1 MNTFTKSHWVANGD
15 RLSLSM
21 PLTKVDQENRLVS
34 GFATLDNVDS
44 QGDVVLAEASAGA
57 FARARGNIREMHQPI
72 AVGKVVDFREEEFYH
87 DGEFYRGIYV
97 TAYVSKGAEGTWEKV
112 LDGTLTGFSIGGN
125 IIEASNEFVKEQ
137 GKSVR
142 FIKSY
147 DLVELSLVD
156 NPANQLANVF
166 SITKAADGHTV
177 VKGMVA
183 EVDVENV
190 FYCAADEIF
199 KSVSAESATCSSCN
213 NDMENIG
220 WVETGPDR
228 AEKVRDVVTKFLGS
242 NAANNEGEGGVE
254 NMGIRKATKAED
266 KGTEQETGVVTS
278 DAVAEGTEEAKTPLE
293 QLQEEVK
300 ESNVEAPADEEE
312 QKAEALEEVD
322 HSDETTEPD
331 AHDLGKEAEENA
343 QGVDETPDADEEIG
357 KKIDSLKDAVT
368 ASIEKTRTETSEAVA
383 ALEKKLADNAADFMA
398 KFSELETR
406 VSGIGDDLKTA
417 KAKAAELEKSLDDLN
432 SEGSFKK
439 SGDVGNDGKPET
451 VQKAN
456 AWAGAFSIDNL
467 LR

>member
-1 MNTFTKSHWVANGD
+1 MNTLSKSHWVADGD

-44 QGDVVLAEASAGA
+44 QGDVVLAEASKEA

-125 IIEASNEFVKEQ
+125 IIDASNEFVKEQ

-166 SITKAADGHTV
+166 SITKAADGHSV

-183 EVDVENV
+183 EVEVENV
-190 FYCAADEIF
+190 FYCATDEIF
-199 KSVSAESATCSSCN
+199 KSVAEESVNCSSCGN
-213 NDMENIG
+213 EMKNVG

-254 NMGIRKATKAED
+254 NMGIRKAAEHE
-266 KGTEQETGVVTS
+266 GEGVVTS
-278 DAVAEGTEEAKTPLE
+278 ADVTQDEDAKTPLE
-293 QLQEEVK
+293 ELKEEAAND
-300 ESNVEAPADEEE
+300 NVENKVDEDKD
-312 QKAEALEEVD
+312 KAEALEEVGD
-322 HSDETTEPD
+322 LDDPTPNDE
-331 AHDLGKEAEENA
+331 HDLGKEAEEGA
-343 QGVDETPDADEEIG
+343 QGIDETPDADEEIS
-357 KKIDSLKDAVT
+357 KKIDSLKDAVQ
-368 ASIEKTRTETSEAVA
+368 ASLEKTRTETSEAVA
-383 ALEKKLADNAADFMA
+383 ALEKKLAENAETFLSKVSDLEE
-398 KFSELETR
+398 KFSGLDE
-406 VSGIGDDLKTA
+406 GLKTA
-417 KAKAAELEKSLDDLN
+417 KAKQAELEKSLDTLN

-439 SGDVGNDGKPET
+439 SGDVGNDEKPET

-467 LR
+467 LK

>member
-1 MNTFTKSHWVANGD
+1 MNTLSKSHWVADGD

-44 QGDVVLAEASAGA
+44 QGDVVLAEASSAA

-87 DGEFYRGIYV
+87 DGDFYRGIYV

-137 GKSVR
+137 NKSVR

-166 SITKAADGHTV
+166 SITKAADGHV
-177 VKGMVA
+177 EVAGMVA

-190 FYCAADEIF
+190 FYCATDEIF
-199 KSVSAESATCSSCN
+199 KAVTAEAETCSACGN
-213 NDMENIG
+213 AMQNIG
-220 WVETGPDR
+220 WVEADKDR

-254 NMGIRKATKAED
+254 NMGIRKAADTEGVITSGDVKADEVQETET
-266 KGTEQETGVVTS
+266 TEQ
-278 DAVAEGTEEAKTPLE
+278 AENVDEVEANSEEEKTEEEAKADP
-293 QLQEEVK
+293 
-300 ESNVEAPADEEE
+300 VE
-312 QKAEALEEVD
+312 
-322 HSDETTEPD
+322 
-331 AHDLGKEAEENA
+331 
-343 QGVDETPDADEEIG
+343 ETPDAEEEIS
-357 KKIDSLKDAVT
+357 KKIDALKDAVHD
-368 ASIEKTRTETSEAVA
+368 SLEKTRTETSEAVA
-383 ALEKKLADNAADFMA
+383 ELKKKIEDTGAEFLS
-398 KFSELETR
+398 KVSELDKKFNEL
-406 VSGIGDDLKTA
+406 GEGLETA
-417 KAKAAELEKSLDDLN
+417 KSRTAELEKALEAVN
-432 SEGSFKK
+432 EGGSFKK
-439 SGDVGNDGKPET
+439 SGDVNNEEKPEP
-451 VQKAN
+451 VQKSN
-456 AWAGAFSIDNL
+456 AWNGAFSVGNL
-467 LR
+467 TK

>member
-1 MNTFTKSHWVANGD
+1 MNTLTKSHWVADGD
-15 RLSLSM
+15 SIRLNM
-21 PLTKVDQENRLVS
+21 PFAKVDRENRLVH

-44 QGDVVLAEASAGA
+44 QGDVVLADASVAA

-72 AVGKVVDFREEEFYH
+72 AVGKVVDFREEEFFH

-97 TAYVSKGAEGTWEKV
+97 TAYVSKGAESTWEKV
-112 LDGTLTGFSIGGN
+112 LDETLTGFSIGGN

-166 SITKAADGHTV
+166 SITKAADGQTV
-177 VKGMVA
+177 VKGMAV

-190 FYCAADEIF
+190 FYCATDEIF
-199 KSVSAESATCSSCN
+199 KSVAEESAKCSSCGN
-213 NDMENIG
+213 EMKNIG
-220 WVETGPDR
+220 WVETGSDR

-254 NMGIRKATKAED
+254 NMGIRKATDAED
-266 KGTEQETGVVTS
+266 KGVVTS
-278 DAVAEGTEEAKTPLE
+278 TDVTEGSDEAKTPLE
-293 QLQEEVK
+293 ELKEEAATD
-300 ESNVEAPADEEE
+300 NVENNVDEEAD
-312 QKAEALEEVD
+312 KAEALDEVD
-322 HSDETTEPD
+322 HSDENTPADE
-331 AHDLGKEAEENA
+331 HDLGEEAKANA
-343 QGVDETPDADEEIG
+343 VDETPDADEEIS
-357 KKIDSLKDAVT
+357 KKIDSLKDAVQ
-368 ASIEKTRTETSEAVA
+368 ASLEKTRSETSEAVA
-383 ALEKKLADNAADFMA
+383 ALEKKLEENAQSFLSKVSDLES
-398 KFSELETR
+398 KFSEFGE
-406 VSGIGDDLKTA
+406 DLKTA
-417 KAKAAELEKSLDDLN
+417 KAKQAELEKSLDTLN

-439 SGDVGNDGKPET
+439 SGDVGNDEKPET

-467 LR
+467 LK

>member
-1 MNTFTKSHWVANGD
+1 MNTFTKSHWVADGN

-44 QGDVVLAEASAGA
+44 QGDVVLAEASKEA

-97 TAYVSKGAEGTWEKV
+97 TAYVSKGSESTWEKV

-125 IIEASNEFVKEQ
+125 IVDASNEFVKEQ

-166 SITKAADGHTV
+166 SITKAADGHTM

-183 EVDVENV
+183 DVEVENV
-190 FYCAADEIF
+190 FYCATDEIF
-199 KSVSAESATCSSCN
+199 KSVAEESANCTNCGN
-213 NDMENIG
+213 EMKNIG
-220 WVETGPDR
+220 WVETGSDR

-254 NMGIRKATKAED
+254 NMGIRKATDAED
-266 KGTEQETGVVTS
+266 KGVVTS
-278 DAVAEGTEEAKTPLE
+278 AAVTEGSDEAKTPLE
-293 QLQEEVK
+293 ELKEEAA
-300 ESNVEAPADEEE
+300 SDNVEAPADEDE

-331 AHDLGKEAEENA
+331 AHDLGKEAEEAA
-343 QGVDETPDADEEIG
+343 QGIDETPDADEEIS

-368 ASIEKTRTETSEAVA
+368 ASIEKTRNETSEAVA
-383 ALEKKLADNAADFMA
+383 ALEKKLEENAQSFLSKVSDLES
-398 KFSELETR
+398 KFSEF
-406 VSGIGDDLKTA
+406 GDELKTA
-417 KAKAAELEKSLDDLN
+417 KASVASLEKSLEAYN
-432 SEGSFKK
+432 NEGSFKK
-439 SGDVGNDGKPET
+439 SGDVGDDEKPEP

-456 AWAGAFSIDNL
+456 AWSGAFSIDNL
-467 LR
+467 LK